1 MDYFKDLQF
10 VCHGELALSRN
21 VHHQVSF
28 DGYWGIQYSHR
39 GRFMLRIDR
48 QTPEYVDGACVFI
61 SHPGC
66 EFYYG
71 PVENGA
77 IENKLFICFRG
88 ARVARWMDGG
98 LLEERRTGA
107 LLPVPRSE
115 SFLALL
121 RRIRSLLIVPP
132 SPENHARAVML
143 LEEALFEIQTRPRQE
158 RRHNDRLY
166 PDLEELSGRI
176 AAQPGN
182 AWSFAREARKLG
194 VSYAHFRRLFRDFF
208 GTPPGM
214 FLLESRLQQAAL
226 LLTHSDAPVRAVALE
241 CGFSDEFYFSRIFKK
256 HRLLAPKN
264 YRAAF
269 RNR

>member
-1 MDYFKDLQF
+1 MEYFKDLQF
-10 VCHGELALSRN
+10 VCHGELALARDLHNQRN
-21 VHHQVSF
+21 F

-39 GRFMLRIDR
+39 GRFMLQIDR
-48 QTPEYVDGACVFI
+48 QAPEYAAGACVFI
-61 SHPGC
+61 SYPGS
-66 EFYYG
+66 EFTYG
-71 PVENGA
+71 PADAEG

-88 ARVARWMDGG
+88 DRVGRWLAGG
-98 LLEERRTGA
+98 MLEERHAGA
-107 LLPVPRSE
+107 LLAMPDGE

-121 RRIRSLLIVPP
+121 RRIRGLLVLPA

-143 LEEALFEIQTRPRQE
+143 LEEALFEIQTRSRLE
-158 RRHNDRLY
+158 RRRNDRFY
-166 PDLEELSGRI
+166 PDFETLTGRI
-176 AAQPGN
+176 AARPGQE
-182 AWSFAREARKLG
+182 WDFLREARKLG

-241 CGFSDEFYFSRIFKK
+241 CGFRDEFYFSRIFKK
-256 HRLLAPKN
+256 HRLLSPKN
-264 YRAAF
+264 YRLAF